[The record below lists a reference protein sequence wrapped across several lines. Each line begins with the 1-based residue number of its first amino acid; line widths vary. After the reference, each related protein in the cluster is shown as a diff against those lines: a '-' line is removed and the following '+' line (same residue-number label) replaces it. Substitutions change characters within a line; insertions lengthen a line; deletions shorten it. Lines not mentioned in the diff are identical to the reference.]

1 MNKQQTKLVQKMANQ
16 LGEEKKFANVKK
28 SGDKS
33 LQLMRKNSCYPAS
46 RSFARI
52 IYLFLSVLLVITLLS
67 GVIGSFMDGNVLT
80 AIGAILIS
88 IVIFFFIRLMYES
101 LQMIADI
108 ADSSVI
114 HVELLRQ
121 INRRNN

>member
-1 MNKQQTKLVQKMANQ
+1 
-16 LGEEKKFANVKK
+16 
-28 SGDKS
+28 
-33 LQLMRKNSCYPAS
+33 
-46 RSFARI
+46 
-52 IYLFLSVLLVITLLS
+52 
-67 GVIGSFMDGNVLT
+67 MDGNVLT

-114 HVELLRQ
+114 QVELLRQ